1 MIPKFERLAF
11 GLILAPLA
19 PIAGLLLFW
28 WSSYA
33 LLPEKWIPFAALSGV
48 LLGLLVDLIVLKKM
62 LERACQLGTSFWVA
76 VYIFYTIGVFGMFMG
91 VPIFN
96 ALLAIPAGFVVGAK
110 LAARGADRLHVRQAA
125 GRTAWFTAGVLAVIC
140 ATSAI
145 LAWLSESTA
154 SDLQGML
161 RLGFEVT
168 PGMILGL
175 IVFGGLGLLA
185 LDWGL
190 TVASVRFS
198 FSFLQP
204 KS

>member
-1 MIPKFERLAF
+1 MIPKLERLAF
-11 GLILAPLA
+11 ILILAPLA

-28 WSSYA
+28 WGAYA
-33 LLPEKWIPFAALSGV
+33 VLPERWIGPSALTGLS
-48 LLGLLVDLIVLKKM
+48 LGLLADFILLKKIGAM
-62 LERACQLGTSFWVA
+62 ACSLGTPFWVA
-76 VYIFYTIGVFGMFMG
+76 VFLFYTIGVFGMFMG

-140 ATSAI
+140 AASAI